1 MVVTVKTYR
10 HIVIEFRSTSA
21 TPEQVNEFAN
31 AKTEAIMQD
40 IGQCG
45 VTGRE
50 KGKEVYWTVSKG

>member
-10 HIVIEFRSTSA
+10 HIVLEFRSTGA
-21 TPEQVNEFAN
+21 AAEEVNEIAN
-31 AKTEAIMQD
+31 AKTEAILQS

-50 KGKEVYWTVSKG
+50 KGKEVYWNVQRV